1 MPLPQHSCSH
11 FSRTPPVL
19 LLYPKILRIMVI
31 SFASVMLEVIL
42 LWLLPTVT
50 PNGLPYLAA
59 VLILA
64 VTVAVC
70 AHCL

>member
-1 MPLPQHSCSH
+1 
-11 FSRTPPVL
+11 
-19 LLYPKILRIMVI
+19 MVI